1 MKSLHAIWLSL
12 GLACAAAAPAAAQT
26 PLFSENAE
34 VELLIEAPIGT
45 ITRNARRNTD
55 PHPGTITA
63 VESGVVFP
71 IELSARGLSR
81 RTRGWC
87 RFPPLRLDI
96 EGDGRRGTLF
106 QGQNRLKIVTRCNS
120 DDLVALEMLAYR
132 LYNEITPYSYRV
144 RPAQITYRDSDRGRD
159 DTQFNFLIEDVDDV
173 ARRNDRVEIDVMAG
187 EIRAAQL
194 DPAAAA
200 RYALFQFMIGNLD
213 WDMVTARPGE
223 ECCHNSRL
231 LAASETARNALIP
244 APYDFDFS
252 GLVNAPY
259 AGPPP
264 QVPIN
269 DIRTRYYRGYCM
281 HNDQL
286 PAAIAHFQARRGALN
301 AAIATAPRL
310 SDRAR
315 RSAQRYV
322 DGFFELIADAG
333 DVERQIIRRCR
344 S

>member
-1 MKSLHAIWLSL
+1 MRLVHAILL
-12 GLACAAAAPAAAQT
+12 GLGFAAVATAPAAAQT
-26 PLFSENAE
+26 RLFSNNSEIQL
-34 VELLIEAPIGT
+34 VIEAPVGT

-55 PHPGTITA
+55 PHAGSMTL
-63 VESGVVFP
+63 VETGDVFP

-87 RFPPLRLDI
+87 RFPPLRLNI

-144 RPAQITYRDSDRGRD
+144 RPAQITYRDSGRD
-159 DTQFNFLIEDVDDV
+159 QTQFNFLIEDVDDV
-173 ARRNDRVEIDVMAG
+173 ARRNNRVEIDVMAG
-187 EIRAAQL
+187 EMRAAQL

-200 RYALFQFMIGNLD
+200 QYALFQFMIGNLD
-213 WDMVTARPGE
+213 WDMATARPGE

-231 LAASETARNALIP
+231 LAASATSRNALIP

-281 HNDQL
+281 HNDQV
-286 PAAIAHFQARRGALN
+286 PGAIAHFRARRDALN
-301 AAIATAPRL
+301 AVIAGEPRL

-315 RSAQRYV
+315 RNAQRYI
-322 DGFFELIADAG
+322 DGFFEVVEDPG